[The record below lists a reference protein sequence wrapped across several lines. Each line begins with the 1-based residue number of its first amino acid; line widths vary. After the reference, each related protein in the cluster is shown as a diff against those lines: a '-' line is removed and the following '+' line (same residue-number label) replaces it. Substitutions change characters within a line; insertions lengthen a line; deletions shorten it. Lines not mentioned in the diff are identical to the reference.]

1 MLLVGWR
8 ESSSSTN
15 TFRNLIK
22 RNGARLSLL
31 STLNLWYV
39 CMDACACVSV
49 RMNVCTYACVYVC
62 MYGMS
67 ISRLVF
73 KSKKKKKYSYHID
86 LSVHKFNRLKKK
98 SSQERARERECTC
111 EKEIYIYIYKC
122 DSIVHR

>member
-98 SSQERARERECTC
+98 AAKSVREKESVRAR
-111 EKEIYIYIYKC
+111 KKYIYIYI
-122 DSIVHR
+122 